1 MVAIPE
7 FSIWIYEGG
16 SINAG
21 NIGVWDVLDVRGLR
35 KEIPSYLQLHRLQL
49 HSVNID

>member
-21 NIGVWDVLDVRGLR
+21 NIGVWDVLDARGLR
-35 KEIPSYLQLHRLQL
+35 KERHSYLQL